1 MRDCCVELAP
11 ISTDLG
17 VWTDIVVALL
27 AFGVGSDS
35 ADAIHN
41 RRRQADVRRT
51 VT

>member
-27 AFGVGSDS
+27 AFGWAPTAPTRSTTAAGRLMCDE
-35 ADAIHN
+35 
-41 RRRQADVRRT
+41 R
-51 VT
+51 